1 MSTPSTDT
9 GRKPQASNTSSMFEM
24 LLFHLGAAAGQEK
37 RETFGI
43 NVFKVREILVMPEI
57 TKVVNAHPDV
67 LGMANLRGQLIPVID
82 LCHIVGCAPASGHG
96 ILLVTEF
103 SRSTQAFAIEEV
115 NEIVRVDWNQVL
127 PPEGK
132 GGGMVTG
139 IAKVQ
144 GDAQA
149 ARLVQVLD
157 VEQIVRN
164 VLPGRCEEDA
174 AAAVPQAAAPLRP
187 GAIVLAAD
195 DSTVAR
201 MLTQQ
206 CLDAMHI
213 PCAVLNNGKDAW
225 ERLVSLHAEAKAQ
238 GLDLR
243 DKVALVLTDLEMPEM
258 DGIALTQ
265 KIKQDPRFQGLPV
278 MVHSSL
284 AGVATEQ
291 QAKKAGAD
299 AYLEKFVAKELGHSI
314 LKMLADA
321 AH

>member
-1 MSTPSTDT
+1 
-9 GRKPQASNTSSMFEM
+9 MFEM
-24 LLFHLGAAAGQEK
+24 LLFHLGSASSHEK

-57 TKVVNAHPDV
+57 TKIVNAHQDV
-67 LGMANLRGQLIPVID
+67 LGVANIRGQLIPVID
-82 LCHIVGCAPASGHG
+82 LCHIVGSAPAAGHG

-139 IAKVQ
+139 IAKLN
-144 GDAQA
+144 GNTEGG
-149 ARLVQVLD
+149 RLVQVLD

-164 VLPGRCEEDA
+164 VLPGRCDPEEELA
-174 AAAVPQAAAPLRP
+174 PQRPVAIRP

-206 CLDAMHI
+206 CLDALHI
-213 PCAVLNNGKDAW
+213 PCVVLNNGKDAW
-225 ERLVSLHAEAKAQ
+225 ERLQTLYAEAQAA

-265 KIKQDPRFQGLPV
+265 KIKQDVRFQGLPV
-278 MVHSSL
+278 IVHSSL
-284 AGVATEQ
+284 AGIATEQ

-299 AYLEKFVAKELGHSI
+299 AYLEKFVAKELGQSI
-314 LKMLADA
+314 LKVLESKR
-321 AH
+321 